1 MRQEEMI
8 FLGMQ
13 RKPKSIEEQASDPI
27 KKMLEIAEH
36 RKQL

>member
-1 MRQEEMI
+1 MI

-13 RKPKSIEEQASDPI
+13 RKPKTLEDLENDPI
-27 KKMLEIAEH
+27 KKMLETALH